1 MEERMYLGEA
11 PTFRPT
17 EKEFADPIKYIQ
29 SIRPIALEY
38 GICKIVP
45 PGPPERLQGPRRRGF
60 KETVARHLD
69 TINPHAFQFKTKL
82 QKIHQL
88 QSRYG
93 PNETFVTDLQKFLE
107 GRGTPMKSVPRV
119 DGKELD
125 LYKLFKIVMERGGN
139 KKVRYSFLFSGL
151 NYSSPTEFF
160 PPNLTLLSLGKTVFN
175 FSFPARLPKLSSG

>member
-1 MEERMYLGEA
+1 MEERMYLCEA

-139 KKVRYSFLFSGL
+139 KKVR
-151 NYSSPTEFF
+151 
-160 PPNLTLLSLGKTVFN
+160 
-175 FSFPARLPKLSSG
+175 